1 MPRTEND
8 TWDLAHSVGATAT
21 GVAVGRALATQ
32 RPNALIDDR
41 YAAPLVRAVGVPF
54 FTRLVDGELD
64 AGEVDANAVFGMQGM
79 TDMMAVRTRFFD
91 EFFLTATGG
100 GNTTEA
106 TGGGNS
112 AEAAASGNIRQ
123 AVILAAGLDA
133 RAYRLP
139 WPPETTVFEI
149 DQPQVIDFKTQAMRE
164 LGAAPTAHRRPVA
177 MDLRHDWPT
186 ALQRAGFDPDQPTA
200 WSAEGLL
207 AFLPSDAQDRLLDE
221 ITALSAPGSRLAAE
235 NMDPGGEGAQMM
247 QDRMHQTID
256 HWREHGFDLDMTDLW
271 YFGERHDIAEY
282 LTTRG
287 WTTELIPM
295 TELYAA
301 SGVSLDIDDN
311 IIDDN
316 TDVQAFASFG
326 YVTAT
331 RA

>member
-32 RPNALIDDR
+32 RPNALIDDP

-54 FTRLVDGELD
+54 FTRLVDGELNP
-64 AGEVDANAVFGMQGM
+64 GEVDANAVFGMQRM

-100 GNTTEA
+100 GN
-106 TGGGNS
+106 S
-112 AEAAASGNIRQ
+112 AEAARTGNIRQ

-133 RAYRLP
+133 RAYRLN

-149 DQPQVIDFKTQAMRE
+149 DQPQVIDFKTQTMRE
-164 LGAAPTAHRRPVA
+164 LGAAPTAHRHAVA
-177 MDLRHDWPT
+177 VDLRHDWPT

-235 NMDPGGEGAQMM
+235 NMDGGGEGAQMM

-271 YFGERHDIAEY
+271 YFGERHDIPEY

-287 WTTELIPM
+287 WTTQLIPM

-301 SGVSLDIDDN
+301 NGVSLD
-311 IIDDN
+311 IDDN

>member
-1 MPRTEND
+1 MPRTDND

-32 RPNALIDDR
+32 HPNALIDDP

-54 FTRLVDGELD
+54 FTRLVDGELNP
-64 AGEVDANAVFGMQGM
+64 GEVDANAVFGMQRM

-91 EFFLTATGG
+91 EFFLTS
-100 GNTTEA
+100 

-112 AEAAASGNIRQ
+112 AEAAASGTIRQ

-149 DQPQVIDFKTQAMRE
+149 DQPQVIDFKSQTMRE
-164 LGAAPTAHRRPVA
+164 LGATPTAHRHAVA
-177 MDLRHDWPT
+177 VDLRHDWPT

-235 NMDPGGEGAQMM
+235 NVDGGGEGAQMM

-271 YFGERHDIAEY
+271 YFGERHDIPEY

-287 WTTELIPM
+287 WTTQLIPM

-301 SGVSLDIDDN
+301 SGVSLNIDDN
-311 IIDDN
+311 MDA
-316 TDVQAFASFG
+316 QAFASFG
-326 YVTAT
+326 YITAT
-331 RA
+331 RT

>member
-1 MPRTEND
+1 MPRTDND

-32 RPNALIDDR
+32 RPNALIDDP

-54 FTRLVDGELD
+54 FTRLVDGELNP
-64 AGEVDANAVFGMQGM
+64 GEVDANAVFGMQRM

-100 GNTTEA
+100 GN
-106 TGGGNS
+106 S
-112 AEAAASGNIRQ
+112 AEAAASGTIRQ

-149 DQPQVIDFKTQAMRE
+149 DQPQVIDFKTQTMRE
-164 LGAAPTAHRRPVA
+164 LDAAPTALRHAVA
-177 MDLRHDWPT
+177 VDLRHDWPT

-235 NMDPGGEGAQMM
+235 NMDGGGDGAQMM

-271 YFGERHDIAEY
+271 YFGERHDIPEY

-287 WTTELIPM
+287 WTTQLIPM

-301 SGVSLDIDDN
+301 SGVSLD
-311 IIDDN
+311 IDDN

>member
-1 MPRTEND
+1 MPRTDND

-32 RPNALIDDR
+32 RPSALIDDP

-54 FTRLVDGELD
+54 FTRLVDGELNP
-64 AGEVDANAVFGMQGM
+64 GEVDANAVFGMQRM

-100 GNTTEA
+100 GN
-106 TGGGNS
+106 S
-112 AEAAASGNIRQ
+112 AEAARAGTRQ

-149 DQPQVIDFKTQAMRE
+149 DQPQVIDFKTQTMRE
-164 LGAAPTAHRRPVA
+164 LGAAPTAHRHAVA
-177 MDLRHDWPT
+177 VDLRHDWPT

-235 NMDPGGEGAQMM
+235 NMDGGGEGAQMM

-271 YFGERHDIAEY
+271 YFGERHDIPEY

-287 WTTELIPM
+287 WTTQLIPM

-301 SGVSLDIDDN
+301 SGVSLD
-311 IIDDN
+311 IDDN

>member
-1 MPRTEND
+1 MPRTDND

-32 RPNALIDDR
+32 HPNALIDDP

-54 FTRLVDGELD
+54 FTRLVDGELNP
-64 AGEVDANAVFGMQGM
+64 GEVDANAVFGMQRM

-91 EFFLTATGG
+91 EFFLTS
-100 GNTTEA
+100 

-112 AEAAASGNIRQ
+112 AEAAASGTIRQ

-149 DQPQVIDFKTQAMRE
+149 DQPQVIDFKSQTMRE
-164 LGAAPTAHRRPVA
+164 LGAAPTAHRHAVA
-177 MDLRHDWPT
+177 VDLRHDWPT

-235 NMDPGGEGAQMM
+235 NMDGGGEGAQMM

-271 YFGERHDIAEY
+271 YFGERHDIPEY

-287 WTTELIPM
+287 WTTQLIPM

-311 IIDDN
+311 

-331 RA
+331 RI

>member
-1 MPRTEND
+1 
-8 TWDLAHSVGATAT
+8 VGATAT

-32 RPNALIDDR
+32 RPNALIDDP

-91 EFFLTATGG
+91 EFFLG
-100 GNTTEA
+100 
-106 TGGGNS
+106 S
-112 AEAAASGNIRQ
+112 AHAGTRQ

-133 RAYRLP
+133 RAYRLN
-139 WPPETTVFEI
+139 WAPETTVFEI
-149 DQPQVIDFKTQAMRE
+149 DQPQVIDFKTQTMRE
-164 LGAAPTAHRRPVA
+164 LGAAPTAHRHAVA
-177 MDLRHDWPT
+177 VDLRHDWPT

-235 NMDPGGEGAQMM
+235 NMDGGGEGAQMM

-271 YFGERHDIAEY
+271 YFGERHDIPEY

-287 WTTELIPM
+287 WTTQLIPM

-301 SGVSLDIDDN
+301 SGGVAGHRR
-311 IIDDN
+311 
-316 TDVQAFASFG
+316 QH
-326 YVTAT
+326 
-331 RA
+331 

>member
-1 MPRTEND
+1 MPRTDND

-32 RPNALIDDR
+32 RPNALIDDP

-54 FTRLVDGELD
+54 FTRLVDGELNP
-64 AGEVDANAVFGMQGM
+64 GEVDANAVFGMQRM

-91 EFFLTATGG
+91 EFFLT
-100 GNTTEA
+100 A

-149 DQPQVIDFKTQAMRE
+149 DQPQVIDFKSQTMRE
-164 LGAAPTAHRRPVA
+164 LGAAPTAHRHAVA
-177 MDLRHDWPT
+177 VDLRHDWPA

-235 NMDPGGEGAQMM
+235 NMDGGGEGAQMM

-271 YFGERHDIAEY
+271 YFGERHDIPEY

-287 WTTELIPM
+287 WTTRLIPM

-301 SGVSLDIDDN
+301 SGVSLD
-311 IIDDN
+311 IDDN

>member
-1 MPRTEND
+1 MPRTDND

-32 RPNALIDDR
+32 RPNALIDDP

-54 FTRLVDGELD
+54 FTRWVEGELNP
-64 AGEVDANAVFGMQGM
+64 GEVDANAVFGMQRM

-91 EFFLTATGG
+91 DFFLG
-100 GNTTEA
+100 
-106 TGGGNS
+106 
-112 AEAAASGNIRQ
+112 AARAGTRQ

-149 DQPQVIDFKTQAMRE
+149 DQPQVIDFKTQTMRE
-164 LGAAPTAHRRPVA
+164 LGAAPTAHRHAVA
-177 MDLRHDWPT
+177 VDLRHDWPT

-235 NMDPGGEGAQMM
+235 NMDGGGEGAQMM

-271 YFGERHDIAEY
+271 YFGERHDIPEY

-287 WTTELIPM
+287 WTTRLIPM

-301 SGVSLDIDDN
+301 SGVSLD
-311 IIDDN
+311 IDDN

>member
-1 MPRTEND
+1 
-8 TWDLAHSVGATAT
+8 
-21 GVAVGRALATQ
+21 
-32 RPNALIDDR
+32 
-41 YAAPLVRAVGVPF
+41 
-54 FTRLVDGELD
+54 
-64 AGEVDANAVFGMQGM
+64 
-79 TDMMAVRTRFFD
+79 
-91 EFFLTATGG
+91 
-100 GNTTEA
+100 
-106 TGGGNS
+106 
-112 AEAAASGNIRQ
+112 
-123 AVILAAGLDA
+123 VILAAGLDA

-149 DQPQVIDFKTQAMRE
+149 DQPQVIDFKTQTMRE
-164 LGAAPTAHRRPVA
+164 LGAAPTAHRHAVA
-177 MDLRHDWPT
+177 VDLRHDWPT

-235 NMDPGGEGAQMM
+235 NMDGGGEGAQMM

-271 YFGERHDIAEY
+271 YFGERHDIPEY

-287 WTTELIPM
+287 WTTQLIPM

-301 SGVSLDIDDN
+301 SGVSLD
-311 IIDDN
+311 IDDN

>member
-1 MPRTEND
+1 MPRTDND

-32 RPNALIDDR
+32 RPNALIDDP

-54 FTRLVDGELD
+54 FTRLVDGELNP
-64 AGEVDANAVFGMQGM
+64 GEVDANAVFGMQRM

-91 EFFLTATGG
+91 EFFLT
-100 GNTTEA
+100 A

-149 DQPQVIDFKTQAMRE
+149 DQPQVIDFKSQTMRE
-164 LGAAPTAHRRPVA
+164 LGAAPTAHRHAVA
-177 MDLRHDWPT
+177 VDLRHDWPT

-235 NMDPGGEGAQMM
+235 NMDGGGEGAQMM

-271 YFGERHDIAEY
+271 YFGERHDIPEY

-287 WTTELIPM
+287 WTTRLIPM

-301 SGVSLDIDDN
+301 SGVSLD
-311 IIDDN
+311 IDDN